1 MVKEFFA
8 VLAKEFERAE
18 RASVINKVKDVYFL
32 CGYEL
37 PKEFVIVARGS
48 DTCTVVDSEEIKGF
62 KWRTS

>member
-37 PKEFVIVARGS
+37 PKEFVIVARGLFGG
-48 DTCTVVDSEEIKGF
+48 TVTVNGCY
-62 KWRTS
+62 T

>member
-18 RASVINKVKDVYFL
+18 RASVINKVKDVDFL

-37 PKEFVIVARGS
+37 PKEFVVVARGLFGG
-48 DTCTVVDSEEIKGF
+48 TVTVNG
-62 KWRTS
+62 RYT